1 MEKIWIVKQESCIDG
16 EHLFAVDACAT
27 IESARQAMKKRIDTI
42 LDESLKYEGAREE
55 IENGSDENFD
65 WCLTD
70 NNFHI
75 HCLYDAYYE
84 YIEIEEKEIL
94 A

>member
-1 MEKIWIVKQESCIDG
+1 MEKVFVVTQESCVDG
-16 EHLFAVDACAT
+16 EHLFNVSVCAT
-27 IESARQAMKKRIDTI
+27 LEGARKVMKKEIDTI
-42 LDESLKYEGAREE
+42 LDESPKYKGAREE
-55 IENGSDENFD
+55 IENGSDECFD